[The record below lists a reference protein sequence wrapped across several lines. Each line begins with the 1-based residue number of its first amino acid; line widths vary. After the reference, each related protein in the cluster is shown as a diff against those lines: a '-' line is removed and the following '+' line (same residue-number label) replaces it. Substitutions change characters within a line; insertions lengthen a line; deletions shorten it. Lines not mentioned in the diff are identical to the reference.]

1 MRLAVIR
8 LLAEDELLLTD
19 DNERLESEED
29 ELVLSEDT
37 KLLNDEL
44 LNDELLDDER
54 LELNELL
61 LTANELELIG

>member
-37 KLLNDEL
+37 KLLFDEL

-61 LTANELELIG
+61 LTANELEVIG